1 VAAGRTTALFTITVG
16 RPIGDVRPT
25 ITATLGS
32 SSVQGTFLICGQGG
46 CPGAVTL
53 VSLTFNP
60 STVPGGGTTT
70 GTLTVSPAPSSDT
83 AVTLSSNDSY
93 APVSSPL
100 IVAAGRTTALFT
112 ITVGRPIGDV
122 RPTITA
128 TLGSS
133 SVQGTF
139 LICGQSGCTPAIL
152 ALTVD
157 QTDTSQ
163 CPAIRLTASAT
174 YSGQALTG
182 LGAANFTLSE
192 DGQTRSLTVSPGT
205 GSGRYVI
212 AYTTPTPATS
222 HQVMLTVNYAGQ
234 SDSKTTTVPCCG
246 TGCGCSSILEPSLN
260 ITLQPGF
267 YIAEVTGSTEGYW
280 GMEALAQR
288 GDLSGGF
295 NLGGGL
301 QEKGITPAFGGFYL
315 RDTQSVFIRAT
326 AQVVPGGNASD
337 FSMCV
342 RLLLNNSQPIG
353 TDQCGTTVVEL
364 QRTLSSGFYVVQV
377 RSGGSSPRATLQL
390 GLGAN
395 YFSGG
400 VDVGGFV
407 APGLTG
413 FGAFFL
419 PADQGAQE
427 AKIKVLGRPTYDSV
441 GTCNLQLRLLDG
453 NRNLIKTVP

>member
-1 VAAGRTTALFTITVG
+1 
-16 RPIGDVRPT
+16 
-25 ITATLGS
+25 
-32 SSVQGTFLICGQGG
+32 
-46 CPGAVTL
+46 
-53 VSLTFNP
+53 
-60 STVPGGGTTT
+60 
-70 GTLTVSPAPSSDT
+70 
-83 AVTLSSNDSY
+83 
-93 APVSSPL
+93 
-100 IVAAGRTTALFT
+100 
-112 ITVGRPIGDV
+112 
-122 RPTITA
+122 
-128 TLGSS
+128 
-133 SVQGTF
+133 
-139 LICGQSGCTPAIL
+139 
-152 ALTVD
+152 
-157 QTDTSQ
+157 
-163 CPAIRLTASAT
+163 
-174 YSGQALTG
+174 
-182 LGAANFTLSE
+182 
-192 DGQTRSLTVSPGT
+192 
-205 GSGRYVI
+205 
-212 AYTTPTPATS
+212 
-222 HQVMLTVNYAGQ
+222 
-234 SDSKTTTVPCCG
+234 
-246 TGCGCSSILEPSLN
+246 LN

-301 QEKGITPAFGGFYL
+301 QEKGTTPAFGGFYL

-342 RLLLNNSQPIG
+342 RLLANNRDPIG

-364 QRTLSSGFYVVQV
+364 QRTLSSGFYVVQI

-390 GLGAN
+390 GLAAN

-427 AKIKVLGRPTYDSV
+427 VKIKVLGRPTYRGV